1 MRAGTDLVDLTTG
14 AHGVELV
21 GIGAPR
27 RSRPMG
33 ASGRL
38 ALVFIENKL
47 AVFGAGLLLL
57 IFLFSFVGPL
67 LYHTTQVRTNFNQAT
82 LAPGADG
89 HPLGTDSSGYDVLG
103 RLMAGGQTSLIIG
116 FAAAA
121 LASFAGSIVGALAG
135 FAGKSVDK
143 VLMRFVDGCMSIP
156 QLLIVIIL
164 VTIFIPS
171 RTSLMIVIGCISWMP
186 TARLVRGEALRI
198 ARLDYVEASKAAG
211 SRQRWV
217 LVRHILPNS
226 IGVIV
231 VSAAFQVA
239 TAILL
244 IASLSYLGLS
254 IPPPAASWGG
264 MVATGLE
271 YIYDGYWW
279 MIYPAGLLI
288 VLTIMACN
296 FIGDGLRDAL
306 ETRLQRR

>member
-1 MRAGTDLVDLTTG
+1 MNRDSDLVDVTTG
-14 AHGVELV
+14 WRGRELSR
-21 GIGAPR
+21 IDQLDNA
-27 RSRPMG
+27 RPMS
-33 ASGRL
+33 ARKRMAVAFAHDKL
-38 ALVFIENKL
+38 AL
-47 AVFGAGLLLL
+47 AGLALLL
-57 IFLFSFVGPL
+57 VIVLFSFVGPL
-67 LYHTTQVRTNFNQAT
+67 LYHTNQVSTNFAQAFQ
-82 LAPGADG
+82 APGVDG